1 MTGTNRTMSGVQNPE
16 ARRDVFI
23 SYRRNGGSDFA
34 KILDDRLERATYSVF
49 FDVEHLRSGK
59 FNEKLYFFI
68 ENSQDFLLV
77 LPRNALK
84 RCNNPEDW
92 LRKEIECAL
101 QNGIP
106 IIPIMLRGFKWPD
119 PATLPESLR
128 ELHLFNALQQ
138 PSNEY
143 FDASMEKLASML
155 HAKPHGWGGDSFPR
169 KYPKSPLRIFLE
181 RLMIALA
188 ILAIGI
194 GGTLAVQRVFLSGQ
208 APGGSV
214 STAAVSSAQPPQGTA
229 TEAPAYA
236 PEFQKGGAV
245 DQAVREKLGMP
256 EGALLQKDV
265 ESITEIDLSGRGLT
279 DIGEVSAL
287 TGLTTLDLHN
297 NKITDL
303 TPLTA
308 LTRLKTLLLYNN
320 RIVSLR
326 PLSGLA
332 NLAELSAEN
341 NRITDVTPL
350 AGLTALQKLY
360 LQNNQITDVSPIRS
374 LTSLTRLV
382 LDGNPA
388 TDYTS
393 LRNFDTTVFQPP
405 KE

>member
-1 MTGTNRTMSGVQNPE
+1 MTGTNRTMRGVQNPE

-34 KILDDRLERATYSVF
+34 KILDDRLEQAAYNVF

-68 ENSQDFLLV
+68 ENCQDFLLV

-84 RCNNPEDW
+84 RCSDPEDW

-143 FDASMEKLASML
+143 FDASMEKLTLMM
-155 HAKPHGWGGDSFPR
+155 HAKPYDIGVGAPSY

-181 RLMIALA
+181 RLALALA

-194 GGTLAVQRVFLSGQ
+194 GGTLAIQRAVPSGQ
-208 APGGSV
+208 ESIDNV
-214 STAAVSSAQPPQGTA
+214 QMVTASAAQPSQTIA
-229 TEAPAYA
+229 TDAPAYA
-236 PEFQKGGAV
+236 QAFQKGGAV

-256 EGALLQKDV
+256 EGAPLQKDV
-265 ESITEIDLSGRGLT
+265 ESITEINLSGRGLT
-279 DIGEVSAL
+279 DISEVSAL

-303 TPLTA
+303 TPLTV
-308 LTRLKTLLLYNN
+308 LTKLETLLLYDN
-320 RIVSLR
+320 RIVSLQ
-326 PLSGLA
+326 PLSGLT
-332 NLAELSAEN
+332 LLTELSAEN
-341 NRITDVTPL
+341 NRIADVAPL
-350 AGLTALQKLY
+350 AGLTTLKKLY
-360 LQNNQITDVSPIRS
+360 LQNNQITDVSPIRN
-374 LTSLTRLV
+374 LVNLTRLV

-393 LRNFDTTVFQPP
+393 LRNFDTTVFQTP